1 MDDPEKIW
9 GLSEAFEA
17 VKRRFWKVFAKAE
30 EVEWERLT
38 LLALAEFWDVFCE
51 AVFDDE
57 KRTKGGS
64 EE

>member
-1 MDDPEKIW
+1 MDDPEKVW
-9 GLSEAFEA
+9 SLSEAFEA
-17 VKRRFWKVFAKAE
+17 VKERFRGVFSEAE
-30 EVEWERLT
+30 EVERERLT

-51 AVFDDE
+51 AVFDDT